1 MSFYNFNSDLA
12 KAKACESKVA
22 GFLSCRGCTDIQ
34 FNDDGR
40 YDLRYRK
47 AGKRFT
53 LEIKEDLMAT
63 TTGNVAIE
71 LFSRGKHSG
80 ICSSIADSWCY
91 VIGESLYFISRA
103 ELLRNLIENGYRQ
116 VRGGD
121 NDSSSLILIPL
132 KSFRKICDVKKFG
145 NVEII
150 P

>member
-1 MSFYNFNSDLA
+1 MQKPA
-12 KAKACESKVA
+12 KEKSQV
-22 GFLSCRGCTDIQ
+22 FSHVRGCTDIQ

-47 AGKRFT
+47 ADKRYT
-53 LEIKEDLMAT
+53 LEIKEDLMAA

-91 VIGESLYFISRA
+91 VLGNELYFISRPA
-103 ELLRNLIENGYRQ
+103 LLLKLIENGYRQ

-121 NDSSSLILIPL
+121 NDSSSLILIPI
-132 KSFRKICDVKKFG
+132 KQFRKMCDIKKFG
-145 NVEII
+145 NVDFIS
-150 P
+150 